1 MVCELIP
8 PTICLD
14 GQYKWLDSKMGLEV
28 CSDCDDNC
36 DVCEANGSCETCS
49 VVFVLEG
56 LNCIV
61 EVPTCTVG

>member
-1 MVCELIP
+1 
-8 PTICLD
+8 
-14 GQYKWLDSKMGLEV
+14 MGLEV

-49 VVFVLEG
+49 VGFVLEG
-56 LNCIV
+56 LYCIV